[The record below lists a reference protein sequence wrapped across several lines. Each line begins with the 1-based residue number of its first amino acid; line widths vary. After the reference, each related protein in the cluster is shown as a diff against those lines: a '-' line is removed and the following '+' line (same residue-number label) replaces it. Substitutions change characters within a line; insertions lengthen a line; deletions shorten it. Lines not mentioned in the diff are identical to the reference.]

1 MRQLAFH
8 TLALMWGLT
17 IAVVALSVHPAQAAG
32 EITYVDDDAACPG
45 LGTIDRPYCTIQ
57 GGVDN
62 ASAGDTVQVAPGVYY
77 ESINMKGGVVIQ
89 GAGAGDDPSLH
100 SIIDGEG
107 KGVVVFAFRVDSAA
121 KLDGFTI
128 THGFSLQGGGMA
140 NVDSSHT
147 VSNCIFSG
155 NVSDG
160 PGGGMYNSA
169 SSPTVTH
176 CTFFGNSATRKGGGM
191 YNIYSSPT
199 VTHCSFSGNSVTNA
213 GAKGGGMFNEHSS
226 PSVTNCTFSGN
237 VSDGPGG
244 GIYSVGSASPK
255 VIHCTF
261 SANSASDGGGMFN
274 DSLSSPTVTNCIMW
288 GDTPQEIYSIDSSA
302 AVTYS
307 DVQAADPLETY
318 PGEGNINADP
328 LFVDPDGLDNIAGNE
343 DDDYH
348 LQIGSPCIDKGTSNG
363 APEKDIEGN
372 LRPQG
377 RGHDLGAYE
386 FPSGRPAAMPWI
398 LLLLLE
404 DQPVDSGEVR

>member
-1 MRQLAFH
+1 MRQLAFY
-8 TLALMWGLT
+8 TLTLILSLT
-17 IAVVALSVHPAQAAG
+17 LEVVALPVHPAQAAG
-32 EITYVDDDAACPG
+32 GTIYVDDDAACPG
-45 LGTIDRPYCTIQ
+45 LGTIDQPYCKIQ
-57 GGVDN
+57 DGIDN
-62 ASAGDTVQVAPGVYY
+62 AWAGDTVQVGPGTYY
-77 ESINMKGGVVIQ
+77 ENVNMKSGVVIQ

-128 THGFSLQGGGMA
+128 TRGFSLQGGGMV

-147 VSNCIFSG
+147 VSNCFFSG
-155 NVSDG
+155 NLSDG

-176 CTFFGNSATRKGGGM
+176 CTFLENSATRKGGGL

-199 VTHCSFSGNSVTNA
+199 VTQCSFFGNSVTSA
-213 GAKGGGMFNEHSS
+213 GARGGGMFNEHSS
-226 PSVTNCTFSGN
+226 PTVTNCTFSGN
-237 VSDGPGG
+237 RADFGG
-244 GIYSVGSASPK
+244 GIYSVDSASPT
-255 VIHCTF
+255 VVHCTF
-261 SANSASDGGGMFN
+261 SANSALDGGGMFN

-328 LFVDPDGLDNIAGNE
+328 LFVDPDGPDGIAGNA

-348 LQIGSPCIDKGTSNG
+348 LQVGSPCIDKGTSNS
-363 APEKDIEGN
+363 APETDIEGN

-377 RGHDLGAYE
+377 RGHDMGAHE

-398 LLLLLE
+398 PLLLLDE
-404 DQPVDSGEVR
+404 